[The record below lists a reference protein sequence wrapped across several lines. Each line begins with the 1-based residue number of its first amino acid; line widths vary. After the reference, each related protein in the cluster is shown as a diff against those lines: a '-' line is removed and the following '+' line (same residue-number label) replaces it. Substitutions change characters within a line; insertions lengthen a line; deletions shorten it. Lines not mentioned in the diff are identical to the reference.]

1 MKKLSKS
8 QVEERG
14 RHMAKLEETQVAL
27 EQAIAAYKAALV
39 EAQQF
44 CAGVAEE
51 IRAYFD
57 DKSEKWQE
65 GERGQAYEEW
75 ATGWEGVEFP
85 EVDEPS
91 EQAAEVLGA
100 LEEEPAS

>member
-1 MKKLSKS
+1 MKKLSRE
-8 QVEERG
+8 QRETRDRLIGELEVVEQKLNEAAEAYR
-14 RHMAKLEETQVAL
+14 AK
-27 EQAIAAYKAALV
+27 LV
-39 EAQQF
+39 EAQEF
-44 CAGVAEE
+44 CASVADE

-65 GERGQAYEEW
+65 SERGQAYEEW

-85 EVDEPS
+85 EPDIPAES
-91 EQAAEVLGA
+91 AAETMGT